1 MPKNL
6 NFAALVPERHT
17 FTDTDGAVYEML
29 SRADFSVTAMAK
41 ATRLQKQFPTW
52 ADRLSKSPDDV
63 KAAEQ
68 LENAIT
74 EMVRIII
81 PDLPQARLDA
91 FTLGQKQMILDF
103 WNQRMAEAGAGEVK
117 AGQASSHA

>member
-29 SRADFSVTAMAK
+29 SRADFSVTAMART
-41 ATRLQKQFPTW
+41 TRFQKQFPTW
-52 ADRLSKSPDDV
+52 IDRLQKSPDDV
-63 KAAEQ
+63 KAAEA
-68 LENAIT
+68 LEAAIT
-74 EMVRIII
+74 AMVQIII
-81 PDLPQARLDA
+81 PTLPAARLES

-103 WNQRMAEAGAGEVK
+103 WNARMAEASEGEVK
-117 AGQASSHA
+117 AGQAS